1 MNSTLSPRFQPSIDL
16 PNVYACGDITAFSLL
31 AHTAVSEAEVAVDH
45 LLGKSRPMSYK
56 AIPGVVYT
64 NPEIAGVGK
73 TEEELQAEG
82 ISYTVKKIPMAF
94 SGRFVAENE
103 MGNGVCKLILSEDET
118 LIGAHMLGNPASELI
133 VIAGIAIEKGMKSD
147 ELKSFV
153 FPHPTVGEIIK
164 EALY

>member
-1 MNSTLSPRFQPSIDL
+1 
-16 PNVYACGDITAFSLL
+16 
-31 AHTAVSEAEVAVDH
+31 
-45 LLGKSRPMSYK
+45 MSYR

-82 ISYTVKKIPMAF
+82 VSYQVKKIPMAF

-103 MGNGVCKLILSEDET
+103 MANGVCKLLLADDGT
-118 LIGAHMLGNPASELI
+118 VIGAHILGNPASELI
-133 VIAGIAIEKGMKSD
+133 VIAGMAVEKGMKAD
-147 ELKSFV
+147 ELKSFI

>member
-1 MNSTLSPRFQPSIDL
+1 MQTSV

-45 LLGKSRPMSYK
+45 ILGKNRSMSYK

-82 ISYTVKKIPMAF
+82 TPYTVKKIPMAF

-103 MGNGVCKLILSEDET
+103 QGNGI
-118 LIGAHMLGNPASELI
+118 
-133 VIAGIAIEKGMKSD
+133 
-147 ELKSFV
+147 
-153 FPHPTVGEIIK
+153 
-164 EALY
+164 

>member
-1 MNSTLSPRFQPSIDL
+1 MYMLAVI
-16 PNVYACGDITAFSLL
+16 LL

-82 ISYTVKKIPMAF
+82 ISYTVKKIPMALPLR
-94 SGRFVAENE
+94 RFTREN
-103 MGNGVCKLILSEDET
+103 MMIRLTN
-118 LIGAHMLGNPASELI
+118 
-133 VIAGIAIEKGMKSD
+133 
-147 ELKSFV
+147 
-153 FPHPTVGEIIK
+153 
-164 EALY
+164 